1 MEGSTLRGKFL
12 IQEHNTMTG
21 SALEP
26 RSLHLELS
34 VLTTLVPCLKMRRKK
49 NRTYFIHHNEVELCL
64 DKRTVTFSLSFS

>member
-1 MEGSTLRGKFL
+1 MYHFTFHFSHFTWMEGSTLRGKFL
-12 IQEHNTMTG
+12 TQEHNTMTG

-49 NRTYFIHHNEVELCL
+49 
-64 DKRTVTFSLSFS
+64 K